1 MRPLQRPRR
10 GGAMN
15 MVTTH
20 PRRMLSVGWRVC
32 LAALF
37 AASVEAQPVAY
48 VTNSASG
55 SVSVIDT
62 HTNVVVRTIAVGNRP
77 ISPILSADGSRLYIT
92 NSESDTVSVIDTA
105 ANAVIATIAVGSFPQ
120 GLAIAPDGSRAY
132 VGSSFSNFVS

>member
-1 MRPLQRPRR
+1 
-10 GGAMN
+10 MN

-62 HTNVVVRTIAVGNRP
+62 PTNVVVRTIAVGNRP
-77 ISPILSADGSRLYIT
+77 SRLLPGT
-92 NSESDTVSVIDTA
+92 HGQTWVLFWE
-105 ANAVIATIAVGSFPQ
+105 
-120 GLAIAPDGSRAY
+120 L
-132 VGSSFSNFVS
+132 